1 MIIKTCLGQD
11 SHQFEKKSGKDLVLA
26 GIKFD
31 YPFGLKGNSDA
42 DVIFHSITNSI
53 SSITG
58 KNILGDVA
66 DQLVKTGIKDSAK
79 YLQIAL
85 DDLGDWK
92 INHIAVALEC
102 AKPKIAN
109 HVEAMKESIANT
121 CKINRSDIGITA
133 TSGEGLTSF
142 GRGEGIQAITIITVS
157 KS

>member
-1 MIIKTCLGQD
+1 MIIKTGLGQD
-11 SHQFEKKSGKDLVLA
+11 SHQFEKTSGKDLVLA

-42 DVIFHSITNSI
+42 DVVFHSITNSI

-58 KNILGDVA
+58 INILGDIA
-66 DQLVKTGIKDSAK
+66 DQLVKTSIKDSSK

-85 DDLGDWK
+85 EGLGDWK
-92 INHIAVALEC
+92 INHIAVSLEC
-102 AKPKIAN
+102 AKPKISN
-109 HVEAMKESIANT
+109 HIEAMKKSIA
-121 CKINRSDIGITA
+121 KICQINQSDVGITA
-133 TSGEGLTSF
+133 TSGEGLTAF

>member
-1 MIIKTCLGQD
+1 MIIKTGLGQD
-11 SHQFEKKSGKDLVLA
+11 SHKFEKKSGKDLVLA

-109 HVEAMKESIANT
+109 HVEAMKESIDNT
-121 CKINRSDIGITA
+121 C
-133 TSGEGLTSF
+133 
-142 GRGEGIQAITIITVS
+142 
-157 KS
+157 